1 MSLKDQV
8 QSQMIEAIKAKDTI
22 KTSTLRMLKAEIL
35 KFETSGSNKET
46 TDEILISII
55 QKQLKQR
62 KDAAEQYLKGG
73 RPELAEKEEQEAKIL
88 ETYLPEQMSEEEVR
102 EIIKTVIT
110 EVGATSKA
118 DIGKVMGAI
127 MAKVKGKAD
136 GKVINRIVQELL
148 A

>member
-46 TDEILISII
+46 TDEILVSII

-88 ETYLPEQMSEEEVR
+88 EAYLPEQMSEEEVR
-102 EIIKTVIT
+102 GIIKTVIT

-127 MAKVKGKAD
+127 MTKIKGKAD